1 MTDTVRIG
9 RAEDGLL
16 HVITPLLPSGGTPPS
31 VLDPAPGVDVAVLE
45 VAGGHLTWSVL
56 ALEAPPVAV
65 LDSVGPAQG
74 WVWAVY
80 GEQTALAL
88 AEDATAPAAPGDG
101 TVTGGTVT
109 EVSPGDGTI
118 KGGTV
123 TEASPALPE
132 LVASARRLA
141 YAHWAARWWPASV
154 VDAIPALD
162 VHLLGQE
169 IGTLTEEC
177 DLLFGAQETAEAS
190 PTDGPFPAVPPDTL
204 PSADVPLPRAT
215 DYALAAGPAPAD
227 GAADGLTLARG
238 TGGCD
243 WRRCPPGLVDASE
256 RAVSWEV
263 VRAAARTTV
272 SITVVAAPGPPHP
285 RGELAPWA
293 AIGGAGVGGAA
304 VGGAG
309 VPLDVPLRRV
319 ADTWVGDGLLD
330 GVRPDAVRA
339 TTGPH
344 PDGPAGPGPYA
355 LGADGLAVDI
365 HLPGFGTPSG
375 PGEDPAAQRA
385 LRARIRDLERS
396 RLARAAAGTDAPAG
410 PGALLLRAEIAA
422 ANDDS
427 DF

>member
-16 HVITPLLPSGGTPPS
+16 HVIAPLLPSGGTPPS

-45 VAGGHLTWSVL
+45 VAGGHLSWSVL

-88 AEDATAPAAPGDG
+88 AENATARAGRGDG
-101 TVTGGTVT
+101 TVTDSTVT
-109 EVSPGDGTI
+109 DSTVTDSTVTD
-118 KGGTV
+118 GTV
-123 TEASPALPE
+123 TEASPVLPE

-169 IGTLTEEC
+169 IGTLTKEC
-177 DLLFGAQETAEAS
+177 DLLFSARETADAS
-190 PTDGPFPAVPPDTL
+190 PADGPFPAVPPDTL
-204 PSADVPLPRAT
+204 PGADVPPPRAT
-215 DYALAAGPAPAD
+215 DYALAAGPAPAA

-238 TGGCD
+238 TGGSD

-272 SITVVAAPGPPHP
+272 SISVVAAPGPPHP
-285 RGELAPWA
+285 RRELAPWA
-293 AIGGAGVGGAA
+293 AVGGAA
-304 VGGAG
+304 

-319 ADTWVGDGLLD
+319 ADTWVGDGRLD
-330 GVRPDAVRA
+330 GIRPDGVRA
-339 TTGPH
+339 TTGPQ
-344 PDGPAGPGPYA
+344 PDGPAGPDPYA
-355 LGADGLAVDI
+355 LGADGLTVDI
-365 HLPGFGTPSG
+365 HLPGFGTPAG

-385 LRARIRDLERS
+385 VRARIRDLARS
-396 RLARAAAGTDAPAG
+396 RLAGAAAGTDSAAG

>member
-16 HVITPLLPSGGTPPS
+16 HVIAPLLPSGGTPPS

-45 VAGGHLTWSVL
+45 VAGGHLSWSVL

-88 AEDATAPAAPGDG
+88 AENATARAGRGDG
-101 TVTGGTVT
+101 TVTD
-109 EVSPGDGTI
+109 S
-118 KGGTV
+118 TV
-123 TEASPALPE
+123 TEASPVLPG

-177 DLLFGAQETAEAS
+177 DLLFGARETADAS
-190 PTDGPFPAVPPDTL
+190 PADGPFPAVPPDTL
-204 PSADVPLPRAT
+204 PGADVPPPRAT
-215 DYALAAGPAPAD
+215 DYALAAGPAPAA

-238 TGGCD
+238 TGGSD

-272 SITVVAAPGPPHP
+272 SISVVAAPGPPHP
-285 RGELAPWA
+285 RRELAPWA
-293 AIGGAGVGGAA
+293 AVGGAA
-304 VGGAG
+304 

-319 ADTWVGDGLLD
+319 ADTWVGDGRLDGIRPD
-330 GVRPDAVRA
+330 GVRA
-339 TTGPH
+339 TAGPRT
-344 PDGPAGPGPYA
+344 DGPAGPDPYA
-355 LGADGLAVDI
+355 LGADGLTVDI
-365 HLPGFGTPSG
+365 HLPGFGTPAG

-385 LRARIRDLERS
+385 VRARIRDLARS
-396 RLARAAAGTDAPAG
+396 RLAGAAAGTDSAAE

>member
-16 HVITPLLPSGGTPPS
+16 HVIAPLLPGGGTPPS

-65 LDSVGPAQG
+65 LDSVGQAQG

-88 AEDATAPAAPGDG
+88 AEDATAPAGPGDGSVTNGTVTDG
-101 TVTGGTVT
+101 TVTN
-109 EVSPGDGTI
+109 
-118 KGGTV
+118 GTV

-177 DLLFGAQETAEAS
+177 DLLFGARETADAS
-190 PTDGPFPAVPPDTL
+190 PTDGPFPSVPPNTL
-204 PSADVPLPRAT
+204 PGADVPLPRAT
-215 DYALAAGPAPAD
+215 DYALAAGPASAA

-238 TGGCD
+238 TGGAD

-272 SITVVAAPGPPHP
+272 SISVVAAPGPPHP
-285 RGELAPWA
+285 RRELAPWA
-293 AIGGAGVGGAA
+293 AVGGTAA
-304 VGGAG
+304 
-309 VPLDVPLRRV
+309 PLDVPLRRV

-330 GVRPDAVRA
+330 GIRPDGVRA
-339 TTGPH
+339 TASPH
-344 PDGPAGPGPYA
+344 PDCPAGPEPYA

-365 HLPGFGTPSG
+365 HLPGFGTPAG

-385 LRARIRDLERS
+385 VRARIRDLARS
-396 RLARAAAGTDAPAG
+396 RLAGAAAGTDPAAW
-410 PGALLLRAEIAA
+410 PGAPLLRAEIAA